1 MPVDITFSND
11 DKLKICTSAAKS
23 IIKHGM
29 NRGYPLDALVNEGFI
44 HITASAQHPGMAY
57 RQARMY
63 ILQLV
68 NRAGIGK
75 RVEATRKSLNPE
87 NDEMQVFINVD
98 KRYPKVGILR
108 DTKLDG
114 ITIDELIDIRDAL
127 NSLSY
132 EECLLIQ
139 ERFTQ
144 DMTFEQMAPLHG
156 KKHSTSI
163 KFQVDKVLLKLKGW
177 LGK

>member
-11 DKLKICTSAAKS
+11 DKLKICTSAAKL
-23 IIKHGM
+23 IIKSGM

-44 HITASAQHPGMAY
+44 HINTSGQHPGMAY

-63 ILQLV
+63 MLQLI
-68 NRAGIGK
+68 NRSGIGK

-98 KRYPKVGILR
+98 KREHRV
-108 DTKLDG
+108 TNG

-144 DMTFEQMAPLHG
+144 DMTFEQMAPMHG

-163 KFQVDKVLLKLKGW
+163 KFQVDKIMLKLKGW
-177 LGK
+177 LSK

>member
-1 MPVDITFSND
+1 MPVDTLLSND
-11 DKLKICTSAAKS
+11 DKLKICTTVAKLIMKQGLS
-23 IIKHGM
+23 
-29 NRGYPLDALVNEGFI
+29 RGYPLDELINEGFV
-44 HITASAQHPGMAY
+44 HINAPAEYPGMAY

-98 KRYPKVGILR
+98 KREHRV
-108 DTKLDG
+108 TNG
-114 ITIDELIDIRDAL
+114 ITIDELIDIRGAL
-127 NSLSY
+127 DTLSP
-132 EECLLIQ
+132 EEWQIIQ

-163 KFQVDKVLLKLKGW
+163 KFQVDKIMLKLKAW
-177 LGK
+177 LSK